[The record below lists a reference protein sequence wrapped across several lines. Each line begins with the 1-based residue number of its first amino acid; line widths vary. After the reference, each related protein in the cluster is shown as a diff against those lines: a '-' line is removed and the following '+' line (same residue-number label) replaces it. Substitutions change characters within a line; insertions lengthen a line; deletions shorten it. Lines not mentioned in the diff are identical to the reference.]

1 MMRKQADVLVLKWT
15 LTKKKNVANRIE
27 SISKNEFY
35 S

>member
-15 LTKKKNVANRIE
+15 LTKKNVANRIE